1 MEENKKNIK
10 TKSKVQILFKN
21 GSVVNLEVDSLE
33 LSSTGER
40 ITKLSW
46 VNANPNIMFIS
57 LPEILT
63 VLELQ
68 D

>member
-10 TKSKVQILFKN
+10 PKSKVQILFKN
-21 GSVVNLEVDSLE
+21 GSVVNLEMDKIE
-33 LSSTGER
+33 LSCNGESV
-40 ITKLSW
+40 TKLSW

>member
-10 TKSKVQILFKN
+10 PKSKVQILFKN
-21 GSVVNLEVDSLE
+21 GSVVNLEVDKVE
-33 LSSTGER
+33 LSCNGENV
-40 ITKLSW
+40 TKLNW
-46 VNANPNIMFIS
+46 VNASPHIMFIS

-63 VLELQ
+63 ILELQ